1 MPTADSVIQGAYFRD
16 ILDQPA
22 AIERTLHG
30 LRATPELH
38 AIAASL
44 ATGGFRRI
52 LLTAMGG
59 SLHALYPL
67 HLALTEAGFI
77 CQMEETSELLRYQPA
92 ILGPNT
98 LVIVASQSGRSA
110 EILTLLDHANG
121 ATILAVTNYG
131 DSPLAQRAHATVLMA
146 AGVESSVSCKTYLA
160 TLVALRWLAAELTG
174 ASSASVMDALAR
186 AAEAARS
193 YLDRWRAHVDF
204 FAERLARTRQ
214 VFLAGRGDSLATAR
228 YGGLTLKES
237 AHFPAEG
244 MSCAAFRHGPFEVV
258 APRVFVLIFT
268 GDVRTAGLNRLLAAD
283 IRQAGGDAELIDFDA
298 AQPAFRLPA
307 VPEAARTLLE
317 PLPVQMMSLVFAAR
331 DGREAGNFVHLTKV
345 TVVE

>member
-1 MPTADSVIQGAYFRD
+1 MPAADSVVQGAYFRD
-16 ILDQPA
+16 LLDQPA
-22 AIERTLHG
+22 AIERTLNG

-67 HLALTEAGFI
+67 HLELTAAGLI
-77 CQMEETSELLRYQPA
+77 CQIEETSELLRYQPA
-92 ILGPNT
+92 ILNPGT

-110 EILTLLDHANG
+110 EILTLLDYANG
-121 ATILAVTNYG
+121 ATILAVTNDAG
-131 DSPLAQRAHATVLMA
+131 SPLAQRAHTMVLMA
-146 AGVESSVSCKTYLA
+146 AGVETSVSCKTYLA

-174 ASSASVMDALAR
+174 ASSASVIDSLAP

-193 YLDRWRAHVDF
+193 YLSAWRSHVDF
-204 FAERLARTRQ
+204 LAQRLASTRQ
-214 VFLAGRGDSLATAR
+214 IFLAGRGDSLAAAR

-244 MSCAAFRHGPFEVV
+244 MSCAAFRHGPFEVI
-258 APRVFVLIFT
+258 APHVFVLLFT
-268 GDVRTAGLNRLLAAD
+268 GDVRTAALNHLLAAD
-283 IRQAGGDAELIDFDA
+283 IRQAGGDAETVDFNA
-298 AQPAFRLPA
+298 AEPAFRLPA
-307 VPEAARTLLE
+307 VPEAARMLLE